1 MATRTAKAKAAAAPE
16 PEPEVDLTELLERDP
31 SEVNKA
37 EAAWL
42 IDCVGLE
49 VDEAGAELA
58 ETFVMLVAG
67 KAHRAWQK
75 SEAAR
80 ELHEEIAARREEEE
94 AEKAEARAARAK
106 EKEAKAEAAEDEDDA
121 PAPKRRGRPKAAPVE
136 EPEDEE
142 PVVAKPRRGRP
153 RATAPAPVA
162 EAAAPKT
169 RRPAKRAAAGGNEA
183 PF

>member
-1 MATRTAKAKAAAAPE
+1 MATRAAKTKAAAAPE
-16 PEPEVDLTELLERDP
+16 PEPEVDLTELLDREP

-67 KAHRAWQK
+67 KAHREWQK
-75 SEAAR
+75 SEAAAT
-80 ELHEEIAARREEEE
+80 LHEEIRMRREEEE
-94 AEKAEARAARAK
+94 AEKAEAKAERERAK
-106 EKEAKAEAAEDEDDA
+106 AAKQEAAEDEDEA
-121 PAPKRRGRPKAAPVE
+121 PAPKRRGRPKAAAVE

-142 PVVAKPRRGRP
+142 PAVAKPRRGRP
-153 RATAPAPVA
+153 KAAAPAPVA